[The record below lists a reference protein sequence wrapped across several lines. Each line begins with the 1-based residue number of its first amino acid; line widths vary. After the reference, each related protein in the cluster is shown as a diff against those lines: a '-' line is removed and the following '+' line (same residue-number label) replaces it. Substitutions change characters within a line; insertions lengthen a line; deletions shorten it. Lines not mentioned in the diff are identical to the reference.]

1 MQAAAPTAAEVR
13 EALTRVLARPEFA
26 DAPASG
32 LAAWLARLREAI
44 RAAYM
49 SLLER
54 LNLVDTGSEL
64 LLRVL
69 WFWLAVT
76 ALLLVAHVVSSLA
89 GVHRGRERAA
99 PRARRGMATAR
110 GAPVDW
116 LHAAERA
123 AEEGRFRDAVL
134 AVYQALLERLQRQG
148 LIRYDAAKT
157 PGDYRRELRGNPQP
171 ARGLDRFLQHF
182 EPVAF
187 GGREPDR
194 VAFERL
200 RALGREAAGE

>member
-13 EALTRVLARPEFA
+13 EALTRVLTRPEFA
-26 DAPASG
+26 DAPATG
-32 LAAWLARLREAI
+32 LAAWLARMREAL

-54 LNLVDTGSEL
+54 LNLLDAGSDL

-76 ALLLVAHVVSSLA
+76 ALLLVAHVVTSLA
-89 GVHRGRERAA
+89 GVRRGRERTS
-99 PRARRGMATAR
+99 PRARSR
-110 GAPVDW
+110 GAAVRGGPVDW
-116 LHAAERA
+116 LAAAERA

-171 ARGLDRFLQHF
+171 ARGLERFLQHF

-194 VAFERL
+194 AAFDRL
-200 RALGREAAGE
+200 RTLGREAVGE